1 MGSEGVDRPDAS
13 GRESDFSIQNGGV
26 QGDPLAVVGDAA
38 VCARPVVAEISNGDG
53 GRLER
58 TVGALGQ
65 RRRIGW
71 PGGGASDDRE
81 DGRCEVIPAADVV
94 REDSACGLFT
104 YP

>member
-71 PGGGASDDRE
+71 PGGGRATT
-81 DGRCEVIPAADVV
+81 GRMAAA
-94 REDSACGLFT
+94 R
-104 YP
+104 